1 MDVSKMD
8 FLLIRSLTT
17 FLLLILF
24 SFFLITTVNSH
35 PNFKSLEEYN
45 VIDCIKQKDFP
56 LIDVVILPPSLHE
69 DEKNLSVES
78 IFRFAPWV
86 NRIHLYSTNDSE
98 EEKVDL
104 WGDRNS
110 RVVVFKQD
118 ILNYTLVSPS
128 LQEHF
133 IFLRPGY
140 MFTNYVF
147 PWQFFIKESPVLMP
161 YYTGCIPLSRGMF
174 NENLYAGDM
183 HYTPLERVEYAVE
196 KAIEDKRIL
205 YRNNR
210 DHFSTSFDVS
220 RVSSSKKIS
229 SVSDA
234 LRMVEPLRKCDKVP
248 SFQNK
253 FVLCVICDPS
263 DDLNYPLQ
271 QEYDGRNVVWVKLTH
286 MSQPERRLSFI
297 HRMVAG
303 KNLFIE
309 IATSKFDYDVEKV
322 TVEIMRRLKELK
334 GRNSF
339 LVDKVFSYPPTGSP
353 KTIFTNKV
361 SNKVASVYEAGFRMF
376 YSETLNE
383 RLQETSFKHEFD
395 RLLRL

>member
-8 FLLIRSLTT
+8 FLLIRFLTT
-17 FLLLILF
+17 FLLLVLF
-24 SFFLITTVNSH
+24 SLFVLTILNSRS
-35 PNFKSLEEYN
+35 NFKSLDEDN

-56 LIDVVILPPSLHE
+56 LIDVIILPPSLHK

-86 NRIHLYSTNDSE
+86 NRIHLYSTNNNE
-98 EEKVDL
+98 EEKVDF
-104 WGDRNS
+104 WRERNS
-110 RVVVFKQD
+110 RVVVFKKD

-174 NENLYAGDM
+174 NENLYVGDT
-183 HYTPLERVEYAVE
+183 YCTPLENIEFAVA
-196 KAIEDKRIL
+196 KAVEDKRIL
-205 YRNNR
+205 YHNNR
-210 DHFSTSFDVS
+210 DHFSISFDLS

-234 LRMVEPLRKCDKVP
+234 LRMIEPLRKGDKVP
-248 SFQNK
+248 SFQNN

-271 QEYDGRNVVWVKLTH
+271 QEYDERNVVWVKLTH

-303 KNLFIE
+303 KKLFIE

-322 TVEIMRRLKELK
+322 TVEIMRRLKELN
-334 GRNSF
+334 GRNPF

-376 YSETLNE
+376 YSEALKE
-383 RLQETSFKHEFD
+383 RLQETSFKDEFD